1 MVADAGRQGPTLNE
15 LACRIEQLDIS
26 EEDKKQRENM
36 QTKKEDE
43 QQDDSWACLAMEHSM
58 WEREVRAAAR
68 TWSPTTRRKFGIGD
82 HTITSAPKNSSTRTS
97 AAREASEEM
106 LNQLRRDH
114 GDAKAVKSDGGV
126 PRGSKQA

>member
-1 MVADAGRQGPTLNE
+1 MIADARRQEPTLNE

-26 EEDKKQRENM
+26 EEDEEEEEDKKQRENM

-68 TWSPTTRRKFGIGD
+68 TWSPRVE
-82 HTITSAPKNSSTRTS
+82 SL
-97 AAREASEEM
+97 E
-106 LNQLRRDH
+106 
-114 GDAKAVKSDGGV
+114 
-126 PRGSKQA
+126 